1 MYCIDYVN
9 EDSVLVSS
17 QSATHCQALPDLAN
31 FLKHQLTNITD
42 IIVASDTLL
51 CIGNSQTQ
59 FESIGVA
66 VQQFEVQLSKRT
78 SYQVFDI
85 PVCYAEQLAPDLT
98 AVAQQLQLSV
108 NQVIERHKQS
118 VYKVKMIGFMP
129 GFTYLS
135 GLNPQLKLPRKST
148 PVSKVPAGS
157 LAIAEDMS
165 AVYPSDSPG
174 GWHII
179 GQSPIKLFDKHLD
192 PMCPLNVGD
201 QVRFVELT
209 YEEFIGYGDSSD

>member
-9 EDSVLVSS
+9 EDSVLISSHSVS
-17 QSATHCQALPDLAN
+17 HCQTLPQLAS
-31 FLKHQLTNITD
+31 FLKDQLDNISD

-51 CIGNSQTQ
+51 CIGNNQTQ
-59 FESIGVA
+59 FESIGAA
-66 VQQFEVQLSKRT
+66 VQQFELQLGRPSSKQT
-78 SYQVFDI
+78 FDI
-85 PVCYAEQLAPDLT
+85 PVCYAQQLAPDLSG
-98 AVAQQLQLSV
+98 VAQQLQLSV
-108 NQVIERHKQS
+108 NQVIELHKQS

-135 GLNPQLKLPRKST
+135 GLSPQLSLPRKST
-148 PVSKVPAGS
+148 PASKVPAGS

-179 GQSPIKLFDKHLD
+179 GQSPIKLFDKHVE
-192 PMCPLNVGD
+192 PMCPLEVGD

-209 YEEFIGYGDSSD
+209 YKEFLNYGGSSV